1 MIILDKKS
9 YALLSYLIKLDEPE
23 TVMTISKKLKQSR
36 RKIYYHLEKI
46 NDALPTDVEQIISYS
61 RVGIVLNVKQKAAC
75 RLLLKELDAY
85 SYVMSINER
94 MQLILLYIGVSDQ
107 RVTIEKLMQLTDVS
121 RNTVLND
128 LNEVRQELSLEQ
140 YQIQLHVTKAQGYY
154 LDCHPLSK
162 IQFIYKLLY
171 TLYTQGSEDFITM
184 VQDKIEQF
192 TSFNRYFSKQKLDYL
207 RQLLVKAKKDLG
219 KQLNSQDSDFMFKIL
234 PYLLMSYRNMDITD
248 EDREVFKQD
257 FLLAQ
262 ERIEYYIAEKLARDY
277 QKKFQVT
284 FDDVENCIIAMLLLS
299 FRKDSDIHNDS
310 HDYDEMRL
318 TLGVFLDRF
327 EKLYQVN
334 FEHRDELLNQLL
346 THCKALLYRKTYGVL
361 SVNLLTEQIMNKY
374 EELFYMTKSCVSVL
388 EEAWFIKMNDDDI
401 AYLTIHLGGALRNS
415 SAQTFKPTKVIIVCD
430 EGIGVRKFL
439 FKQCQAYVVRVQI
452 DAVFTSEQFHSV
464 KDILNSDV
472 VISTSDGIDSPLPMM
487 VIHPVLTDDDIVK
500 LIAFVRTH
508 GQESQHDFSDE
519 LDHLIK
525 NYIKEDSERYT
536 LRSQIEKIFRQELLL
551 DLRN

>member
-1 MIILDKKS
+1 
-9 YALLSYLIKLDEPE
+9 
-23 TVMTISKKLKQSR
+23 
-36 RKIYYHLEKI
+36 
-46 NDALPTDVEQIISYS
+46 
-61 RVGIVLNVKQKAAC
+61 
-75 RLLLKELDAY
+75 
-85 SYVMSINER
+85 
-94 MQLILLYIGVSDQ
+94 
-107 RVTIEKLMQLTDVS
+107 
-121 RNTVLND
+121 
-128 LNEVRQELSLEQ
+128 
-140 YQIQLHVTKAQGYY
+140 
-154 LDCHPLSK
+154 
-162 IQFIYKLLY
+162 
-171 TLYTQGSEDFITM
+171 
-184 VQDKIEQF
+184 
-192 TSFNRYFSKQKLDYL
+192 
-207 RQLLVKAKKDLG
+207 
-219 KQLNSQDSDFMFKIL
+219 MFKIL

-284 FDDVENCIIAMLLLS
+284 FDEVENCIIAMLLLS

-439 FKQCQAYVVRVQI
+439 FKQCQAYLVRVQI